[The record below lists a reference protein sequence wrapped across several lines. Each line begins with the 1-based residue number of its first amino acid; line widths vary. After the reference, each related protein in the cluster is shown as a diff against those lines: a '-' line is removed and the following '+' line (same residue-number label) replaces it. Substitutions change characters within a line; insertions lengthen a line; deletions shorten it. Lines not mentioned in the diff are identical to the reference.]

1 MYRAKTLECQARTCQ
16 RQLSECLWC
25 VGFFF
30 FCTQSGL
37 SLSLPPDLHSSP
49 QINRHFSTEI
59 VAIPSLLISR
69 WCSNLIGASPLF
81 NSLSLSHPLC
91 FIFFLFYFFIFFINK
106 SEAFESHVC
115 DVLVYKCLEVMPIT
129 QSQFSF
135 SIMGVLNCHK
145 RYIHCQSYLIKIIK
159 CSLSPSFISLEN
171 SRIKAKNFFPLFSDA
186 EFVPVGSCLQSMYL
200 ELLLITC

>member
-1 MYRAKTLECQARTCQ
+1 MFKPHRRFSTF
-16 RQLSECLWC
+16 QLTFSFSPIMFYFLS
-25 VGFFF
+25 VLFFIYF
-30 FCTQSGL
+30 F
-37 SLSLPPDLHSSP
+37 P
-49 QINRHFSTEI
+49 STEI
-59 VAIPSLLISR
+59 VNFPSLQR
-69 WCSNLIGASPLF
+69 GGRVQMVV
-81 NSLSLSHPLC
+81 
-91 FIFFLFYFFIFFINK
+91 INK

>member
-1 MYRAKTLECQARTCQ
+1 MFKPHRR
-16 RQLSECLWC
+16 
-25 VGFFF
+25 
-30 FCTQSGL
+30 
-37 SLSLPPDLHSSP
+37 
-49 QINRHFSTEI
+49 FSTFQLTF
-59 VAIPSLLISR
+59 SF
-69 WCSNLIGASPLF
+69 SPIMFYFLSVLF
-81 NSLSLSHPLC
+81 
-91 FIFFLFYFFIFFINK
+91 FYFFPSQPKLWTFQACKGRGGRVQMVVINK

-115 DVLVYKCLEVMPIT
+115 DVLVYKCLEVMHIT